1 MEVEE
6 DEDVLMRR
14 QRQLDYGKLTISY
27 RNYRQ
32 QIPRR
37 VLTSEARLIAFE
49 FRCCGE
55 VRSIKP
61 EIVVFDDFLEAIG
74 SRFVNIPELLTSS
87 SSTVG
92 GSGTAS

>member
-1 MEVEE
+1 MLSQHVFVDWLYFFIDSKRKEKPMEVEE

-37 VLTSEARLIAFE
+37 VLTFE
-49 FRCCGE
+49 TRNSL
-55 VRSIKP
+55 RSSF
-61 EIVVFDDFLEAIG
+61 VVVERSHCI
-74 SRFVNIPELLTSS
+74 
-87 SSTVG
+87 
-92 GSGTAS
+92 